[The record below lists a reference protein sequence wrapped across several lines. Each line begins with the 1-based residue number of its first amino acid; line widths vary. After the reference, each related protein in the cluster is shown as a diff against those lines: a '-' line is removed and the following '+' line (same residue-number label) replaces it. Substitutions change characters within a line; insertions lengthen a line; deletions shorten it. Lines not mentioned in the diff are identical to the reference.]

1 MKPKDKVRVRHIDP
15 KVRARIRRAV
25 LRHKLDRR
33 FAYTVFPDGSGCLA
47 TFEHYSVPCLGC
59 TVSDKCRE
67 CGGHGYRQT
76 WDLNK
81 IEGVAIKIDTEAG
94 DTHSLADPFAKQ
106 PRDNSRDS
114 DLP

>member
-1 MKPKDKVRVRHIDP
+1 MNKQAKVKASHVDP

-33 FAYTVFPDGSGCLA
+33 FAYTVFPDDSGCLA
-47 TFEHYSVPCLGC
+47 TLEHYSVPCLGC
-59 TVSDKCRE
+59 KISDKCRE

-81 IEGVAIKIDTEAG
+81 IEHVVLKTNKAG
-94 DTHSLADPFAKQ
+94 ETNG
-106 PRDNSRDS
+106 R
-114 DLP
+114 